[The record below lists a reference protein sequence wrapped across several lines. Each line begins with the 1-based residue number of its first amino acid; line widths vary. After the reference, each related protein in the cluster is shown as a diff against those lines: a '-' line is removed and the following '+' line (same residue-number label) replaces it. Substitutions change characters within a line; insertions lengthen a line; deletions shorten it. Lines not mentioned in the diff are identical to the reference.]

1 LSAILILYLWGSCIA
16 YLVIIG
22 DSFSPLIAL
31 GAGEGSLLADRRLVI
46 ATLGMLV
53 VLPMCFPREL
63 GALAWVSMAAVRR
76 RCCTC
81 CMPGIAQP
89 K

>member
-1 LSAILILYLWGSCIA
+1 MSAILILYLWGSCIA